1 MIQRP
6 KNWDSVQEFY
16 DRPKLPLDAYVCRV
30 KQVSFA
36 DTNYGPQLLVL
47 FDIEEGE
54 QRGFFSKEFKANTM
68 QDKKWK
74 GVIRQ
79 FLPKD
84 DGTDNDEWTKSS
96 FKGLTT
102 AFEHSNPGYTWN
114 WEETSL
120 VGKLVGILF
129 RNEEWSYNGKTGWTV
144 RPFRAMSADRVR
156 SGEYILPP
164 DKPLKKAAAP
174 SNGFAAIPD
183 NGPLPWDNDSGD
195 GPFPF

>member
-1 MIQRP
+1 MIQKP
-6 KNWDSVQEFY
+6 KNWDSVQEFS

-84 DGTDNDEWTKSS
+84 DGTDKDELTKSS

-102 AFEHSNPGYTWN
+102 AFEHSNPGDTWN

-174 SNGFAAIPD
+174 SNSFAAIPD

-195 GPFPF
+195 GPLPF

>member
-1 MIQRP
+1 
-6 KNWDSVQEFY
+6 
-16 DRPKLPLDAYVCRV
+16 
-30 KQVSFA
+30 
-36 DTNYGPQLLVL
+36 
-47 FDIEEGE
+47 
-54 QRGFFSKEFKANTM
+54 M

-129 RNEEWSYNGKTGWTV
+129 RNEE
-144 RPFRAMSADRVR
+144 
-156 SGEYILPP
+156 
-164 DKPLKKAAAP
+164 
-174 SNGFAAIPD
+174 
-183 NGPLPWDNDSGD
+183 
-195 GPFPF
+195 

>member
-1 MIQRP
+1 MIQKP
-6 KNWDSVQEFY
+6 KNWDSVQEFS

-54 QRGFFSKEFKANTM
+54 QRGFFSKEFKANTI

-74 GVIRQ
+74 GV
-79 FLPKD
+79 L
-84 DGTDNDEWTKSS
+84 
-96 FKGLTT
+96 
-102 AFEHSNPGYTWN
+102 
-114 WEETSL
+114 
-120 VGKLVGILF
+120 
-129 RNEEWSYNGKTGWTV
+129 

-156 SGEYILPP
+156 SGEYTLPP

-195 GPFPF
+195 GPLPF

>member
-1 MIQRP
+1 MIQKP
-6 KNWDSVQEFY
+6 KHWDSVQEFS

-30 KQVSFA
+30 KQVSLA
-36 DTNYGPQLLVL
+36 DTNYGPQLLIL

-129 RNEEWSYNGKTGWTV
+129 RNEE
-144 RPFRAMSADRVR
+144 
-156 SGEYILPP
+156 
-164 DKPLKKAAAP
+164 
-174 SNGFAAIPD
+174 
-183 NGPLPWDNDSGD
+183 
-195 GPFPF
+195 

>member
-1 MIQRP
+1 MIQKP
-6 KNWDSVQEFY
+6 KNWDSVQEFS

-36 DTNYGPQLLVL
+36 DTNYGPQLLIL

-74 GVIRQ
+74 GVLRH

-84 DGTDNDEWTKSS
+84 DGTDNDERTKSS

-120 VGKLVGILF
+120 VGKLVGLLF
-129 RNEEWSYNGKTGWTV
+129 RNEEWS
-144 RPFRAMSADRVR
+144 
-156 SGEYILPP
+156 
-164 DKPLKKAAAP
+164 
-174 SNGFAAIPD
+174 
-183 NGPLPWDNDSGD
+183 
-195 GPFPF
+195 